1 MHMRLKP
8 AALVVSL
15 MALALVV
22 SGCPKRPVV
31 PQVAAPAPVAP
42 PPAPAPAPAPAPPP
56 VMAAPPAPAP
66 APPPPPPPGPPPRGP
81 PPPAP
86 APAPPPPAPAPAP
99 APVAPA
105 PAPAPPPPPADYEP
119 NDNLKSIYF
128 DFDKSNI
135 RPGDAKIL
143 DASAAYL
150 KSNSNL
156 LVLVEGHTDAR
167 GTAENNIP
175 PGARRAKAAGNSR
188 VAQGIAP
195 SRFTTVSYG
204 KERPVCSEQN
214 EA

>member
-8 AALVVSL
+8 AALVISL

-42 PPAPAPAPAPAPPP
+42 PPAPAPAPAPPP
-56 VMAAPPAPAP
+56 VMAV
-66 APPPPPPPGPPPRGP
+66 
-81 PPPAP
+81 
-86 APAPPPPAPAPAP
+86 PPAPAPAP
-99 APVAPA
+99 APPA
-105 PAPAPPPPPADYEP
+105 PPADYEP
-119 NDNLKSIYF
+119 NNNLKNIYF

-150 KSNSNL
+150 KSNPNL
-156 LVLVEGHTDAR
+156 LVLVEGHTDDR
-167 GTAENNIP
+167 GTAEYNIAL
-175 PGARRAKAAGNSR
+175 GERRAKSAVNYL
-188 VAQGIAP
+188 VAQGIDA

-204 KERPVCSEQN
+204 KERPVCTEQN
-214 EA
+214 EACWAKNRRARFLSKPR

>member
-8 AALVVSL
+8 AALVLSL

-42 PPAPAPAPAPAPPP
+42 PPAPAPAPAPPP
-56 VMAAPPAPAP
+56 VMAAPPA
-66 APPPPPPPGPPPRGP
+66 
-81 PPPAP
+81 PAP

-99 APVAPA
+99 VAPAPA

-156 LVLVEGHTDAR
+156 LVLVEGHCDDR
-167 GTAENNIP
+167 GTAEYNIAL
-175 PGARRAKAAGNSR
+175 GERRAKAAVNYL
-188 VAQGIAP
+188 VAQGIDA

-214 EA
+214 EACWAKNRRDRFLSKPR

>member
-8 AALVVSL
+8 AALVLSL

-42 PPAPAPAPAPAPPP
+42 PPAPAPAPAPPP
-56 VMAAPPAPAP
+56 VMAAP
-66 APPPPPPPGPPPRGP
+66 
-81 PPPAP
+81 P

-99 APVAPA
+99 VAPAPA

-156 LVLVEGHTDAR
+156 LVLVEGHCDDR
-167 GTAENNIP
+167 GTAEYNIAL
-175 PGARRAKAAGNSR
+175 GERRAKAAVNYL
-188 VAQGIAP
+188 VAQGIDA

-214 EA
+214 EACWAKNRRDRFLSKPR

>member
-8 AALVVSL
+8 AALVLSL

-42 PPAPAPAPAPAPPP
+42 PPAPAPAPAPPP
-56 VMAAPPAPAP
+56 VMAAPPA
-66 APPPPPPPGPPPRGP
+66 
-81 PPPAP
+81 PAP

-99 APVAPA
+99 VAPAPA

-135 RPGDAKIL
+135 RAGDAKIL

-156 LVLVEGHTDAR
+156 LVLVEGHCDDR
-167 GTAENNIP
+167 GTAEYNIAL
-175 PGARRAKAAGNSR
+175 GERRAKAAVNYL
-188 VAQGIAP
+188 VAQGIDA

-214 EA
+214 EACWAKNRRDRFLSKPR

>member
-8 AALVVSL
+8 AALVLSL

-42 PPAPAPAPAPAPPP
+42 PPAPAPAPAPPP
-56 VMAAPPAPAP
+56 VMAA
-66 APPPPPPPGPPPRGP
+66 
-81 PPPAP
+81 PPAP

-156 LVLVEGHTDAR
+156 LVLVEGHTDDR
-167 GTAENNIP
+167 GTAEYNIAL
-175 PGARRAKAAGNSR
+175 GERRAKAAVNYL
-188 VAQGIAP
+188 VAQGIDA

-214 EA
+214 EACWAKNRRDRFLSKPR